1 MLTIV
6 TLCEACRVFYEDGF
20 SVKPL
25 SIATT
30 TAKKNHCEKCG
41 RKFSSPYDLKQ
52 YMISRRDKA

>member
-6 TLCEACRVFYEDGF
+6 TLCEACRVFYEDCF

-30 TAKKNHCEKCG
+30 TEKKNHCEKCG
-41 RKFSSPYDLKQ
+41 RKAGPYDLKQ
-52 YMISRRDKA
+52 YMIQRRDKR